1 MINFEHISHFFG
13 VRNTTMFLLA
23 FDSEHVFVC
32 WVQKKERRVIFGEN
46 KAATH
51 KSYGKLR
58 SLKTLECSLE
68 NTCDIGLLIIL
79 LTQRVQIY
87 ENEGSNKE
95 IFHKWYFS
103 ELRVQQL
110 AYVVYISTPTF
121 IGVRMILDMRT
132 LIRTLIFPYDFFKF
146 FKICLVLI
154 ILYCLKTYWYKFDLY
169 FFVLGRDGFFT
180 VFICFKETLFFNF
193 SYKLLNKY
201 FSLLQSTSEFGVSVG
216 K

>member
-13 VRNTTMFLLA
+13 VRNTTMILLT

-32 WVQKKERRVIFGEN
+32 WVQKKERRVIFDEN

-58 SLKTLECSLE
+58 SLKTLECSYE

-95 IFHKWYFS
+95 IFHK
-103 ELRVQQL
+103 
-110 AYVVYISTPTF
+110 
-121 IGVRMILDMRT
+121 
-132 LIRTLIFPYDFFKF
+132 
-146 FKICLVLI
+146 
-154 ILYCLKTYWYKFDLY
+154 
-169 FFVLGRDGFFT
+169 
-180 VFICFKETLFFNF
+180 
-193 SYKLLNKY
+193 
-201 FSLLQSTSEFGVSVG
+201 
-216 K
+216 